1 MVRNWIK
8 NFHGILGRESGSIW
22 SWLSSSSFQFWTFSG
37 STTPICQYWQSS
49 TETSWRNSNSEIF
62 CGSIS
67 TSAPVSTGTWSSL
80 SWLGSEVLTI
90 SLFTCYLH
98 STFSK
103 APNLSWSNQL
113 ALYPNFFRAL
123 YQKSVE
129 LASTFFFMIILIY
142 TYSFILADEFSD
154 EFEDHSVRPCDSLI
168 LCFVYTI
175 NLGLRNGGGIGDS
188 LKFPD
193 HNNSNFALITL
204 IEISFFILINIVM
217 LNIIFGLIIDAFSEL
232 RDSETEKRKLPVCL
246 VSNSVRE
253 LHLEYLPH
261 MPKW

>member
-1 MVRNWIK
+1 
-8 NFHGILGRESGSIW
+8 
-22 SWLSSSSFQFWTFSG
+22 
-37 STTPICQYWQSS
+37 
-49 TETSWRNSNSEIF
+49 
-62 CGSIS
+62 
-67 TSAPVSTGTWSSL
+67 
-80 SWLGSEVLTI
+80 
-90 SLFTCYLH
+90 
-98 STFSK
+98 
-103 APNLSWSNQL
+103 
-113 ALYPNFFRAL
+113 
-123 YQKSVE
+123 
-129 LASTFFFMIILIY
+129 MIILIY

-261 MPKW
+261 MPK